1 MKFKINNLNLKT
13 LYIFFLIVALNNFF
27 FSTGKTDIKAFD
39 VENIELSQPFEIDF
53 NKNDIIN
60 KGFRLAFSKLISL
73 IAISKDRETV
83 KNTKL
88 NKIKG
93 MIESFTIKEEK
104 FIDQIYYVNL
114 GVTFNK
120 KKVFSYLENNNIFP
134 TIPKKKNFLFLPII
148 IDETKKNL
156 LLFSDNIIFEK
167 WNENLNSYDLIDYV
181 LPSEDLEDINL
192 LKQNFEFIENYD
204 FKDITKKYSLEN
216 TIIALIFKNSKEI
229 KVLSKISI
237 KDNIKLKNQSFIN
250 IDLKNKD
257 HIMNLINQL
266 KTLYED
272 HWKISNQI
280 NTSIKLPIKIMLK
293 SKNEI
298 KISEFERILD
308 EMDLI
313 YDFFIYKYEKNKIFY
328 EIIFNGTPNVFLK
341 NMKEENY
348 SFDTQNKIWVLK

>member
-1 MKFKINNLNLKT
+1 MLKRQPKILSHS
-13 LYIFFLIVALNNFF
+13 IFN
-27 FSTGKTDIKAFD
+27 
-39 VENIELSQPFEIDF
+39 P
-53 NKNDIIN
+53 
-60 KGFRLAFSKLISL
+60 
-73 IAISKDRETV
+73 
-83 KNTKL
+83 KL

-134 TIPKKKNFLFLPII
+134 TIPQKKNFLFLPII
-148 IDETKKNL
+148 IDESKKNL

-216 TIIALIFKNSKEI
+216 SIIALIFKNSNEI

-237 KDNIKLKNQSFIN
+237 KDDIKLKNQSC
-250 IDLKNKD
+250 
-257 HIMNLINQL
+257 
-266 KTLYED
+266 
-272 HWKISNQI
+272 
-280 NTSIKLPIKIMLK
+280 
-293 SKNEI
+293 
-298 KISEFERILD
+298 
-308 EMDLI
+308 
-313 YDFFIYKYEKNKIFY
+313 
-328 EIIFNGTPNVFLK
+328 
-341 NMKEENY
+341 
-348 SFDTQNKIWVLK
+348 

>member
-1 MKFKINNLNLKT
+1 MEFKINKPKLKT
-13 LYIFFLIVALNNFF
+13 LYIFFLIVALYNFF

-53 NKNDIIN
+53 NKNEIIN

-73 IAISKDRETV
+73 IASSKDRETI

-104 FIDQIYYVNL
+104 FVDQIYYVNL

-120 KKVFSYLENNNIFP
+120 KKVFNYLENNNIFP
-134 TIPKKKNFLFLPII
+134 SIPKKKNFLFLPII
-148 IDETKKNL
+148 IDESKKNL

-192 LKQNFEFIENYD
+192 LRQNYEFIENYN

-216 TIIALIFKNSKEI
+216 YIIALIFKNSNEI

-250 IDLKNKD
+250 IDLENKD
-257 HIMNLINQL
+257 HIKNLINQL

-280 NTSIKLPIKIMLK
+280 NTSIKFPIKIMLK
-293 SKNEI
+293 SKNEM
-298 KISEFERILD
+298 KISKFERILD

-313 YDFFIYKYEKNKIFY
+313 YDFFIYRYEKNKIFY

>member
-1 MKFKINNLNLKT
+1 MKFKINKLKLKT

-27 FSTGKTDIKAFD
+27 FSTGKTDTKAFD
-39 VENIELSQPFEIDF
+39 VENIELSQPFEINF
-53 NKNDIIN
+53 NKNKIID
-60 KGFRLAFSKLISL
+60 KGFKLAFYELISL
-73 IAISKDRETV
+73 IAISKDRENI

-134 TIPKKKNFLFLPII
+134 SIPKKKKFLFIPII
-148 IDETKKNL
+148 IDESKKNL
-156 LLFSDNIIFEK
+156 LLFSDNVIFEK
-167 WNENLNSYDLIDYV
+167 WNENLNSYDLIEFI

-192 LKQNFEFIENYD
+192 LKQNYEFIENYD
-204 FKDITKKYSLEN
+204 FKDISKKYFLEN
-216 TIIALIFKNSKEI
+216 FIVALIFRNSNDI

-237 KDNIKLKNQSFIN
+237 KDNVILKNQSFANIN
-250 IDLKNKD
+250 LENKD
-257 HIMNLINQL
+257 HIDNLISQL
-266 KTLYED
+266 KNLYED

-280 NTSIKLPIKIMLK
+280 NTSIKLPIKIMLENK
-293 SKNEI
+293 DEM
-298 KISEFERILD
+298 KIYEFEKILD

-313 YDFFIYKYEKNKIFY
+313 YEFFVYKYEKNKIFY
-328 EIIFNGTPNVFLK
+328 EIIFNGTPNIFLK
-341 NMKEENY
+341 NMKDENHV
-348 SFDTQNKIWVLK
+348 FNTQNKIWVLK

>member
-1 MKFKINNLNLKT
+1 MKFKINKFNLKT

-27 FSTGKTDIKAFD
+27 FSTGKSDIKAFD

-53 NKNDIIN
+53 NKNEIID
-60 KGFRLAFSKLISL
+60 KGFKLAFAKLITL
-73 IAISKDRETV
+73 IANSKDRETI

-120 KKVFSYLENNNIFP
+120 KKVFNYLENNNIFP
-134 TIPKKKNFLFLPII
+134 SIPRKKKFLFIPII
-148 IDETKKNL
+148 IDVSKKNL
-156 LLFSDNIIFEK
+156 LLYSDNIIFEK
-167 WNENLNSYDLIDYV
+167 WNENLNGYDLIEYV

-192 LKQNFEFIENYD
+192 LKKNYEFIENYD

-216 TIIALIFKNSKEI
+216 SIIVLIFKNLNEI

-237 KDNIKLKNQSFIN
+237 KNDIKLKNQSFTN
-250 IDLKNKD
+250 IDLENKD
-257 HIMNLINQL
+257 HITNLISQL
-266 KTLYED
+266 KILYED
-272 HWKISNQI
+272 HWKVSNQI
-280 NTSIKLPIKIMLK
+280 NTSIKLPIKIMIK

-298 KISEFERILD
+298 KISEFERILG

-313 YDFFIYKYEKNKIFY
+313 YNFFIYKYEKDKIIY
-328 EIIFNGTPNVFLK
+328 EIIFSGTPNIFLK

-348 SFDTQNKIWVLK
+348 IFNTQNKIWVLK